1 MNMGTEEGTATA
13 TSEVA
18 GPPLLELRGIS
29 KTFGHVQALQEVD
42 FSLHPGE
49 VVGLVGDNGA
59 GKSTLIKIIAGAYQP
74 DAGTIRVNG
83 SLVNI
88 RNPRDAMAQG
98 IATVYQNLALVDQRD
113 VAANVFLGQ
122 ELVRGLVLDRGRML
136 EEAAQVLQDLRA
148 DIPSAQTPVG
158 LLSGGQRQAV
168 AIARAIHQG
177 GGGTRLVIMDE
188 PVAALG
194 IEESRKVLRLITRLK
209 DQGRAVIVISHN
221 LEHVFSVADRI
232 VVLRR
237 GRLVG
242 IRRREE
248 TTADEIVRFI
258 VGAEHL

>member
-1 MNMGTEEGTATA
+1 MNMGTEEGAA
-13 TSEVA
+13 AVA
-18 GPPLLELRGIS
+18 PEDAGSPLLELRGIS
-29 KTFGHVQALQEVD
+29 KAFGHVQALQEVD
-42 FSLHPGE
+42 FSLYPGE

-83 SLVNI
+83 SLVSI

-113 VAANVFLGQ
+113 VAANVFLGR
-122 ELVRGLVLDRGRML
+122 ELVRGLVLDRSRML
-136 EEAAQVLQDLRA
+136 QESAQVLEDLRI

-168 AIARAIHQG
+168 AIARAVHQER
-177 GGGTRLVIMDE
+177 GTRLVIMDE

>member
-1 MNMGTEEGTATA
+1 
-13 TSEVA
+13 
-18 GPPLLELRGIS
+18 
-29 KTFGHVQALQEVD
+29 
-42 FSLHPGE
+42 
-49 VVGLVGDNGA
+49 LVGDNGA

-83 SLVNI
+83 SLVTV

-113 VAANVFLGQ
+113 VAANVFLGR
-122 ELVRGLVLDRGRML
+122 ELVRGLVLDRSRML
-136 EEAAQVLQDLRA
+136 QESAQVLEDLRI

-168 AIARAIHQG
+168 AIARAVHQER
-177 GGGTRLVIMDE
+177 GTRLVIMDE

>member
-1 MNMGTEEGTATA
+1 
-13 TSEVA
+13 
-18 GPPLLELRGIS
+18 
-29 KTFGHVQALQEVD
+29 
-42 FSLHPGE
+42 
-49 VVGLVGDNGA
+49 
-59 GKSTLIKIIAGAYQP
+59 
-74 DAGTIRVNG
+74 
-83 SLVNI
+83 
-88 RNPRDAMAQG
+88 
-98 IATVYQNLALVDQRD
+98 
-113 VAANVFLGQ
+113 
-122 ELVRGLVLDRGRML
+122 ML
-136 EEAAQVLQDLRA
+136 EEAGQVLQDLRA

-168 AIARAIHQG
+168 AIARAIHQER
-177 GGGTRLVIMDE
+177 GTRLVIMDE

-242 IRRREE
+242 IPRREE

>member
-1 MNMGTEEGTATA
+1 MNMGTEEGAA
-13 TSEVA
+13 AVASGVA
-18 GPPLLELRGIS
+18 GSPLLELRGIS
-29 KTFGHVQALQEVD
+29 KAFGHVQALQGVD
-42 FSLHPGE
+42 FSLYPGE

-113 VAANVFLGQ
+113 VAANVFLGR
-122 ELVRGLVLDRGRML
+122 ELVRGLVLDRSRML
-136 EEAAQVLQDLRA
+136 QESAQVLEDLRI

-168 AIARAIHQG
+168 AIARAVHQER
-177 GGGTRLVIMDE
+177 GTWLVIMDE

-248 TTADEIVRFI
+248 TTADEIIRFI

>member
-1 MNMGTEEGTATA
+1 MDVGKEKGAA
-13 TSEVA
+13 PVASEVVE
-18 GPPLLELRGIS
+18 PPLVELRGIS
-29 KTFGHVQALQEVD
+29 KTFGHVQALQGAD
-42 FSLHPGE
+42 FSLYPAE

-59 GKSTLIKIIAGAYQP
+59 GKSTLIKIIAGVYQP

-83 SLVNI
+83 SPVTLH
-88 RNPRDAMAQG
+88 NPRDAMDFG

-113 VAANVFLGQ
+113 VAANIFLGR
-122 ELVRGLVLDRGRML
+122 ELVRGLVLDRSRML
-136 EEAAQVLQDLRA
+136 DESAQVLQDLRI
-148 DIPSAQTPVG
+148 DIPSPQTPVG

-168 AIARAIHQG
+168 AIARAVHQG
-177 GGGTRLVIMDE
+177 RGTRLVIMDE

-242 IRRREE
+242 VRRKAE
-248 TTADEIVRFI
+248 TSADEIVRLI

>member
-1 MNMGTEEGTATA
+1 MNTATEEGAA
-13 TSEVA
+13 GVASEVVES
-18 GPPLLELRGIS
+18 PLIELRGIS
-29 KTFGHVQALQEVD
+29 KTFGHVQALQDVD
-42 FSLHPGE
+42 FSLYPGE

-59 GKSTLIKIIAGAYQP
+59 GKSTLIKIIAGVYQP
-74 DAGTIRVNG
+74 DAGTILVNG
-83 SLVNI
+83 SPVTV
-88 RNPRDAMAQG
+88 RNPRDAMAHG

-113 VAANVFLGQ
+113 VAANVFLGR
-122 ELVRGLVLDRGRML
+122 ELVRGLVLDRSRML
-136 EEAAQVLQDLRA
+136 EESAQVLEDLRI

-177 GGGTRLVIMDE
+177 GGTRLVIMDE

-194 IEESRKVLRLITRLK
+194 IEESRKVLRLISRLK